1 MRAFFVVA
9 LQPDAAVSRA
19 GADVSG
25 RVRWVIVRFRMRPDS
40 AVSTVRFDER
50 TVVFQTADMKHADLI
65 EAIRMAYP
73 QIWFACHIEH
83 RTRGQDRG
91 TGLTDREAGLLA
103 HVGGGQRAGDLAA
116 HLGIGKAALS
126 QHLKSL
132 TARGLIATRIDPA
145 DRRQKIIELTKR
157 GRAAAG
163 DGLSLDAS
171 RLGQLL
177 DQIPVDERGAAVA
190 GLERLA
196 EAARCMRSEEG
207 AS

>member
-1 MRAFFVVA
+1 M
-9 LQPDAAVSRA
+9 
-19 GADVSG
+19 
-25 RVRWVIVRFRMRPDS
+25 
-40 AVSTVRFDER
+40 T
-50 TVVFQTADMKHADLI
+50 HADLI
-65 EAIRMAYP
+65 HAIRTAYP

-103 HVGGGQRAGDLAA
+103 HVGSGRHASALAG

-132 TARGLIATRIDPA
+132 TARGLIATRPDPL
-145 DRRQKIIELTKR
+145 DRRQKIVALTEA

-163 DGLSLDAS
+163 EGSPLDGD
-171 RLGQLL
+171 RLRQLL
-177 DQIPVDERGAAVA
+177 DFIPPEERQAAVA

-196 EAARCMRSEEG
+196 EAARRMRAGESET
-207 AS
+207 